1 MKVNLFEKKKHPN
14 ALMYFSFYQIM
25 PKNIWLNLM
34 MKTKSNYFLIRLRW
48 FGSYMENAAIYM
60 LFAIVRQSKHTW
72 NKVYVGKN
80 KNSYSTGCDG
90 GHGLWVST

>member
-1 MKVNLFEKKKHPN
+1 
-14 ALMYFSFYQIM
+14 
-25 PKNIWLNLM
+25 
-34 MKTKSNYFLIRLRW
+34 
-48 FGSYMENAAIYM
+48 MENAAIYM